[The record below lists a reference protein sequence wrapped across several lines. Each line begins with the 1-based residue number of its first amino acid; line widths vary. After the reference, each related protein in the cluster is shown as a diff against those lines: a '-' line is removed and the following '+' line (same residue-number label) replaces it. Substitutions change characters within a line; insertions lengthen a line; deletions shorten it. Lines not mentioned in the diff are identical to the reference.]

1 MSDSTILV
9 IQYLLGI
16 SILGTVY
23 FLGRLLFSFW
33 FYTIDEHIFLGF
45 GKKLFGFKYKGV
57 EVSVGFFIPLPWLAK
72 LYAVVDGEKHK
83 LGLPWEFHETPIWKR
98 LIATFGGMIA
108 SLFIG
113 VLIFVVLSYLT
124 KDTYYSRAHTI
135 DMGIH
140 PGEFGK
146 EVGFKS
152 GDKVI
157 KLNGE
162 EYERF
167 DDLISPHVINSN
179 RANYTILRGTDTLEI
194 TFDGSGLDH
203 GYRSV
208 FELNY
213 PFEVGMVPEY
223 TNAAIAGLEKGDK
236 IIEIDNSPVAGLPPF
251 SEILEEKSL
260 DTAKLTIN
268 RSGEVLELDVL
279 VDEDGKIGFFI
290 NRLIEPE
297 SVQRSVLQA
306 CFHGTKEAFSI
317 IYVNV
322 RALRIMFVG
331 DVDPRK
337 NVNGPIS
344 IAKIYGGKDGID
356 WIRFL
361 RITGLFLMIT
371 LFYNLLP
378 IPKAAIMEVIPLIY
392 EFFSKRAMSAAAFR
406 KVRLVPFV
414 LIIGLMVFVVI
425 QDIMMLF

>member
-1 MSDSTILV
+1 MSESTLLL
-9 IQYLLGI
+9 IQYLLAI
-16 SILGTVY
+16 SILGTIY
-23 FLGRLLFSFW
+23 FLGRLMFSFW

-98 LIATFGGMIA
+98 LVATFGGVTA

-113 VLIFVVLSYLT
+113 VLIFIVLSYLT
-124 KDTYYSRAHTI
+124 PDTYYSRVQTI

-152 GDKVI
+152 GDKVL

-167 DDLISPHVINSN
+167 DDLISPDVINSN

-223 TNAAIAGLEKGDK
+223 TNAAIAGLQEGDI
-236 IIEIDNSPVAGLPPF
+236 IIEIDNRSVDGFPPF
-251 SEILEEKSL
+251 SDMLEDKLS
-260 DTAKLTIN
+260 DTSKLTIN
-268 RSGEVLELDVL
+268 RSGEILELDVL
-279 VDEDGKIGFFI
+279 VDEYGKIGFYMQRSI
-290 NRLIEPE
+290 QPE

-317 IYVNV
+317 LYVNV
-322 RALRIMFVG
+322 RALRMLFVG

-337 NVNGPIS
+337 DLSGPVQ
-344 IAKIYGGKDGID
+344 IATIYGNEFNWFKY
-356 WIRFL
+356 W
-361 RITGLFLMIT
+361 RITGLLMMVT
-371 LFYNLLP
+371 VLYNFFP

-392 EFFSKRAMSAAAFR
+392 EFFSKKAMSAAAFR
-406 KVRLVPFV
+406 KVRLVPLV

-425 QDIMMLF
+425 QDILMLF

>member
-1 MSDSTILV
+1 MSDSTIHV
-9 IQYLLGI
+9 IQYLLAI

-57 EVSVGFFIPLPWLAK
+57 DVSVGFFIPLPWLAK

-98 LIATFGGMIA
+98 LIATFGGVIA

-113 VLIFVVLSYLT
+113 VLIFIVLSYLT
-124 KDTYYSRAHTI
+124 PDTYYSQAQTI

-152 GDKVI
+152 GDKVL

-167 DDLISPHVINSN
+167 DDLISPDVINSN

-194 TFDGSGLDH
+194 TFDGSGLDD
-203 GYRSV
+203 GYLSV
-208 FELNY
+208 FQLNY

-223 TNAAIAGLEKGDK
+223 TNAAIAGFEEGDK
-236 IIEIDNSPVAGLPPF
+236 IIEIDNSPVVGFPPF
-251 SEILEEKSL
+251 SDMLEDKLS
-260 DTAKLTIN
+260 DTTKLTIN
-268 RSGEVLELDVL
+268 RSGEILELDVL

-290 NRLIEPE
+290 NRSIEPE
-297 SVQRSVLQA
+297 LVQRSVLQA
-306 CFHGTKEAFSI
+306 CFQGSKEAFSI

-322 RALRIMFVG
+322 RALRRMFVG
-331 DVDPRK
+331 DVEPRK
-337 NVNGPIS
+337 NLSGPIQ
-344 IAKIYGGKDGID
+344 IARIYGNEFS
-356 WIRFL
+356 WFRYW
-361 RITGLFLMIT
+361 RITGLLMMVT
-371 LFYNLLP
+371 VLYNFFP
-378 IPKAAIMEVIPLIY
+378 VPKAAIMEVIPLVY
-392 EFFSKRAMSAAAFR
+392 EFFSKKAMSVAAFR
-406 KVRLVPFV
+406 KVRMVPFV

-425 QDIMMLF
+425 QDIMRLF